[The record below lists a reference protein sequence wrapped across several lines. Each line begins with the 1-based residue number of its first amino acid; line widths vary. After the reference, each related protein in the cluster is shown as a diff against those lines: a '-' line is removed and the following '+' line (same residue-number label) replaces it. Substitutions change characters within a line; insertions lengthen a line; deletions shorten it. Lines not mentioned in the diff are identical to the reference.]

1 MFFLI
6 ISENKQS
13 LFIYCFSARVKTL
26 RFWVSGSGS
35 VVTFVFLG
43 DQLKQFPKLFHS
55 TGLARFRVFRLGL
68 KHFSFGFSA
77 SGSVVTFVFL
87 GDQLKQLSKLFH
99 STGLARFLVFWLA
112 SKHFAFGFSGSGT
125 NSSLNYSYPLTF
137 LTFVF
142 LGSG

>member
-1 MFFLI
+1 MVTFVFLGDQL
-6 ISENKQS
+6 KQLS
-13 LFIYCFSARVKTL
+13 KLFHSTGLARFLVFRLASKH
-26 RFWVSGSGS
+26 FAFGFSGSGS

-55 TGLARFRVFRLGL
+55 TGLARFLVFRLGL
-68 KHFSFGFSA
+68 K
-77 SGSVVTFVFL
+77 T
-87 GDQLKQLSKLFH
+87 
-99 STGLARFLVFWLA
+99 STGRAHFLVFRLA
-112 SKHFAFGFSGSGT
+112 LKHFAFGFSGSGT